1 MKLADLAFFAS
12 RSLTSVLLALA
23 LPGILLCQPAAAQSW
38 PTKPVR
44 IIVPAAPGGG
54 IDLAARSFG
63 DKLSELWGQRI
74 LVENRP
80 GANFVIGS
88 DAAAKSAPDGY
99 TLLLTSYGAITVN
112 PIAYPNLPYNPQRDL
127 APIMLVSTA
136 PFVLIVNKSVPAN
149 SLQEFVAHLRA
160 NPGKLNHASNSAST
174 ILASELFKSLAKV
187 EYEDIN
193 YKGGILAA
201 QSAAAGDTQFA
212 LVDLGS
218 ATTYMNGG
226 RVRAL
231 AVSTAQRFKT
241 HRDIP
246 TFSESGVPGYA
257 VDAWIVLLA
266 PAKTPPDIIAKI
278 NADLRRVLAM
288 PEVVGRIE
296 SIGNEVIASS
306 AEEAARVLELDAEKW
321 KQLVKERNIKLQ

>member
-1 MKLADLAFFAS
+1 MTLLHLALLAS
-12 RSLTSVLLALA
+12 RGLKSALLAVAAAGALA
-23 LPGILLCQPAAAQSW
+23 AQPAAAQGY
-38 PTKPVR
+38 PAKPVR

-54 IDLAARSFG
+54 IDLTARSVS

-74 LVENRP
+74 VVENRP
-80 GANFVIGS
+80 GANFVIGT

-127 APIMLVSTA
+127 APVMLVSTA
-136 PFVLIVNKSVPAN
+136 PFVLIVNKAVPAN

-160 NPGKLNHASNSAST
+160 NPGRLNHASNSAST

-241 HRDIP
+241 HREIP
-246 TFSESGVPGYA
+246 TFDESGVPGYS

-266 PAKTPPDIIAKI
+266 PAKTPPDIVAKI

-288 PEVVGRIE
+288 PDVVGRIE

-306 AEEAARVLELDAEKW
+306 PEEAARVLELDAEKW
-321 KQLVKERNIKLQ
+321 VRLVKDRHIKLQ

>member
-1 MKLADLAFFAS
+1 MTLLHLALPAS
-12 RSLTSVLLALA
+12 RALKSVLLAVAAAGALA
-23 LPGILLCQPAAAQSW
+23 AQPAAAQGY
-38 PTKPVR
+38 PAKPVR

-54 IDLAARSFG
+54 IDLTARSVS

-74 LVENRP
+74 VVENRP
-80 GANFVIGS
+80 GANFVIGT

-127 APIMLVSTA
+127 APVMLVSTA
-136 PFVLIVNKSVPAN
+136 PFVLIVNKAVPAN

-160 NPGKLNHASNSAST
+160 NPGRLNHASNSAST

-241 HRDIP
+241 HREIP
-246 TFSESGVPGYA
+246 TFDESGVPGYS

-266 PAKTPPDIIAKI
+266 PAKTPPDIVAKI

-288 PEVVGRIE
+288 PDVVGRIE

-306 AEEAARVLELDAEKW
+306 PEEAARVLELDAEKW
-321 KQLVKERNIKLQ
+321 VRLVKDRHIKLQ

>member
-1 MKLADLAFFAS
+1 MKLAHLAFFAS
-12 RSLTSVLLALA
+12 RGLKSALLALA
-23 LPGILLCQPAAAQSW
+23 ATGVLAGQPAAAEGW
-38 PTKPVR
+38 PAKPVR
-44 IIVPAAPGGG
+44 LIVPAAPGGG
-54 IDLAARSFG
+54 IDLTARSIS
-63 DKLSELWGQRI
+63 DKLSELWGQRVV
-74 LVENRP
+74 VENRP
-80 GANFVIGS
+80 GANFVIGT
-88 DAAAKSAPDGY
+88 DAAAKSPPDGY

-127 APIMLVSTA
+127 APVALVTTA
-136 PFVLIVNKSVPAN
+136 PFVLIANKSVPAN
-149 SLQEFVAHLRA
+149 SLQELIAHLRA

-174 ILASELFKSLAKV
+174 ILASELFKLLAKV
-187 EYEDIN
+187 DYEDIN

-201 QSAAAGDTQFA
+201 QSTAAGDTQFA
-212 LVDLGS
+212 LVDMGS

-241 HRDIP
+241 HPEIP
-246 TFSESGVPGYA
+246 TIAESGVPGYSA
-257 VDAWIVLLA
+257 DAWIVLLA
-266 PAKTPPDIIAKI
+266 PAKTPQEIITKV

-288 PEVVGRIE
+288 PEVVGRME

-306 AEEAARVLELDAEKW
+306 PEEAARVLERDAEKW